1 MLNTLLRRVNDKL
14 AAKGHK
20 LDNWSSLRSY
30 YAEEVAKIDE
40 DLLLTPKESDLFFED
55 ETDHLYDPG
64 QCIVMFDKGENNDN
78 DIDGLVTAGNKKML
92 RTVEI
97 CTTMISDHMVP
108 PYFENL
114 ARLIGKLEQQK

>member
-1 MLNTLLRRVNDKL
+1 
-14 AAKGHK
+14 
-20 LDNWSSLRSY
+20 
-30 YAEEVAKIDE
+30 VAKIDE

-55 ETDHLYDPG
+55 ETDHLYVPG

-97 CTTMISDHMVP
+97 CTTMI
-108 PYFENL
+108 
-114 ARLIGKLEQQK
+114 LEQQK